1 MKIVLD
7 AFGGDNAPLEILK
20 GAEMAVK
27 ELDVDILLTGDR
39 TKIESCAADNGISL
53 DRMEILHTP
62 DILTMHDQP
71 GEVIKSKSGS
81 SLALG
86 LKALAEDRGDAFVS
100 AGSTG
105 AVVVGATFIVK
116 RIKGVK
122 RAALASFIP
131 SKTGHFLL
139 LDIGANAECRPEMLV
154 QFAVMGSVYMK
165 RVQGMD
171 NPTVGLLNIGAEES
185 KGGELQRQAYEL
197 LQRAPV
203 NFIGNAEARDIPAGF
218 CDIVVTDG
226 FTGNVVLKLTEGVAG
241 TMFGMVKEIF
251 MSGFKSKIAAGLVM
265 PGLRGLKSKMD
276 YATIGGAPLMGIR
289 KPVIKAHGSSNDL
302 AIKNAIRQAKL
313 AVESDM
319 IGAISD
325 DLAKIASSGNAVQ
338 E

>member
-27 ELDVDILLTGDR
+27 ELGVEILLSGDAEAIG
-39 TKIESCAADNGISL
+39 KCAGENGISL
-53 DRMEILHTP
+53 AHMDILHAP
-62 DILTMHDQP
+62 DILTMHDEP
-71 GEVIKSKSGS
+71 GEVIKSKANS
-81 SLALG
+81 SLAVG
-86 LKALAEDRGDAFVS
+86 LKALAEEQGDAFVS

-131 SKTGHFLL
+131 AKNGHFLL

-154 QFAVMGSVYMK
+154 QFAVMASVYMK
-165 RVQGMD
+165 KVQGLE
-171 NPTVGLLNIGAEES
+171 NPTVGLLNIGAEET
-185 KGGELQRQAYEL
+185 KGGDLQRQTYAL
-197 LQRAPV
+197 LQKAPV

-251 MSGFKSKIAAGLVM
+251 KANFKSKIAASMVM
-265 PGLRGLKSKMD
+265 PGLKGLKSKMD

-289 KPVIKAHGSSNDL
+289 KPVIKAHGSSNAL
-302 AIKNAIRQAKL
+302 AIKNAVRQAKL
-313 AVESDM
+313 SVEGDV
-319 IGAISD
+319 IGAISA
-325 DLAKIASSGNAVQ
+325 DLSKMAEAKQSEQ
-338 E
+338 Q